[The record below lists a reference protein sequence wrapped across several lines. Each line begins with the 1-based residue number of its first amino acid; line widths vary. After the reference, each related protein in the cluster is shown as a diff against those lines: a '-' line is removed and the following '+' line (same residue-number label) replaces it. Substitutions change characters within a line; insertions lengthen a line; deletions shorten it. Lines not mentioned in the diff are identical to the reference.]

1 MKPYTIACPP
11 GAVPSATAA
20 NNCSRK
26 EPHML
31 ATNPATLAQYDRMR
45 PTWKGIAR
53 VCDHLIVS
61 TKSDGDGTRTFTSN
75 GNWLRL
81 HDMLPDAIREYRA
94 KHRPDDSGNGIREC
108 SISLPISAEAELSP
122 AQPVTLRTKLGKP
135 SMSGRD
141 DRLILRTPTQDIAVN
156 PRFARWVQQ
165 WGSDK
170 GQWYA
175 EPDFGK
181 PLRYIA
187 KDKLVGLLMPLT
199 QADDGCGLFF
209 NEETKRYHDSPPA
222 PQATEP
228 EPADEP
234 TPEPDTTEPEP
245 IEPETTEPEPPPTPE
260 PAPQEEPEPAEPEP
274 TTESVAQA
282 IRDARAKANGH
293 TTFTLR
299 KRTKRYYRYD
309 ATPSAHI
316 AIGTLYL
323 HKTSGPPPEYITVQ
337 LAA

>member
-11 GAVPSATAA
+11 GAVQGATTA

-26 EPHML
+26 ETDML

-53 VCDHLIVS
+53 VCDHLIIS

-209 NEETKRYHDSPPA
+209 NEETKRYHDSQ
-222 PQATEP
+222 QATEP
-228 EPADEP
+228 EPVPSDEP
-234 TPEPDTTEPEP
+234 EA
-245 IEPETTEPEPPPTPE
+245 TEPEPPN
-260 PAPQEEPEPAEPEP
+260 EEPEPAEPEP
-274 TTESVAQA
+274 TTESIAQA